1 MNAAKPELEAAE
13 LALKSLDKA
22 AIVEIKSFP
31 NPPGAVVMV
40 CEAVMVLLGE
50 KTDWGNVKSVLGDTN
65 GFINKL
71 LTYDV
76 SKTSEKIL
84 ANLRKNWLARPE
96 FEPGD
101 VGKKSLAAKCLCI
114 WAMSVSKF

>member
-1 MNAAKPELEAAE
+1 
-13 LALKSLDKA
+13 
-22 AIVEIKSFP
+22 
-31 NPPGAVVMV
+31 MV

>member
-1 MNAAKPELEAAE
+1 
-13 LALKSLDKA
+13 
-22 AIVEIKSFP
+22 
-31 NPPGAVVMV
+31 
-40 CEAVMVLLGE
+40 MVLLGE

>member
-1 MNAAKPELEAAE
+1 LNAAKPELEAAE

-50 KTDWGNVKSVLGDTN
+50 NTDWVMSNLYLEIQTVLS
-65 GFINKL
+65 INYLHMMSRRHPKKFL
-71 LTYDV
+71 L
-76 SKTSEKIL
+76 I
-84 ANLRKNWLARPE
+84 
-96 FEPGD
+96 
-101 VGKKSLAAKCLCI
+101 
-114 WAMSVSKF
+114 